1 MNGILLRGLS
11 LGSIL
16 LIVLVIVSVP
26 LWAHHGR
33 AAYDME
39 TTTSIKGTI
48 TGFDW
53 TNPHSI
59 IYVDVKS
66 EQGGVEKWL
75 VETEPPTTLDR
86 CGWSSNGQKSGLFVK
101 SGDEVTLVG
110 NRVKNGRTIMVL
122 SKIVLANGKQLD
134 ALCRR

>member
-1 MNGILLRGLS
+1 VNGKLLRGLS
-11 LGSIL
+11 LATIL
-16 LIVLVIVSVP
+16 LIVGVP
-26 LWAHHGR
+26 LSAHHGR
-33 AAYDME
+33 AAYDMT

-122 SKIVLANGKQLD
+122 SKIVLANGKELD

>member
-1 MNGILLRGLS
+1 VNGKLFRGLS
-11 LGSIL
+11 LAIL
-16 LIVLVIVSVP
+16 LLIMGVP
-26 LWAHHGR
+26 LSAHHGR
-33 AAYDME
+33 APYDMA

-53 TNPHSI
+53 MNPHSI
-59 IYVDVKS
+59 IYIDVKS

-75 VETEPPTTLDR
+75 IETEPPTTLNR

-101 SGDEVTLVG
+101 PGDDVTLVG
-110 NRVKNGRTIMVL
+110 HRAKNGKTIMVL
-122 SKIVLANGKQLD
+122 SKIILANGKELD